1 MDASPHYL
9 VEFLAAVSRASDVEG
24 AIAIAA
30 EMAAEEFNAEFGVV
44 VLDGEVRATIGFADG
59 EVPPGL
65 AEASRGEFELPGIG
79 RAHVAAARWSE
90 GTRGRLVVLRLHEP
104 FTTGERNLLL
114 GMASGLGLSLRM
126 IGALEAE
133 RELRNALETR
143 QRLLE
148 SLLGIQRATDR
159 KSVV

>member
-65 AEASRGEFELPGIG
+65 AEASRGEFELP
-79 RAHVAAARWSE
+79 
-90 GTRGRLVVLRLHEP
+90 
-104 FTTGERNLLL
+104 
-114 GMASGLGLSLRM
+114 
-126 IGALEAE
+126 
-133 RELRNALETR
+133 
-143 QRLLE
+143 
-148 SLLGIQRATDR
+148 DR